1 MKRRY
6 LMNKRQMSSWLLSLA
21 MAVFAALWILPIV
34 AGALTSFKSNLEV
47 KMFAKDLNLIPHDW
61 TLENYT
67 YVLNYPAVPLFK
79 AMGNTAVVCVAS
91 ILLTLV
97 LCTMSAYGFERFEFK
112 GKETLFWGLFALS
125 TIPNVVALV
134 PQYSFYTWLGWIDRL
149 PSIIAPTV
157 ADVFYI
163 FLIRNFM
170 KGIPRELE
178 EAARIDGAGE
188 IRIFTKVDIPLL
200 TPILTI
206 VGIFKFSSA

>member
-1 MKRRY
+1 MPLGAKGFCGQDVYKRQ
-6 LMNKRQMSSWLLSLA
+6 LLNKRQMSSWLLSLA

-125 TIPNVVALV
+125 TIPVSYTHLDVYKRQTLSMTEALEKM
-134 PQYSFYTWLGWIDRL
+134 QCRRL
-149 PSIIAPTV
+149 RMLRRLSG
-157 ADVFYI
+157 
-163 FLIRNFM
+163 R
-170 KGIPRELE
+170 
-178 EAARIDGAGE
+178 
-188 IRIFTKVDIPLL
+188 
-200 TPILTI
+200 
-206 VGIFKFSSA
+206 